1 MIKSIDNSSANNVS
15 NSLLGWSVAAP
26 TNDSSSD
33 DDGINGIHQAQLHQ
47 KKHSNTGED
56 DTEPSTLRTE
66 YILHSSAYSNP
77 SQTQLHHCENSSP
90 EKNQEQHELSKS
102 SNGSNLNSNYVLN
115 TVLNPVFKPVSVTNT
130 SVNPGGKRLSQPSLS
145 LDTKQVPTNNSA
157 AINTVTGPTSPW
169 SSSEHSTVFTAS
181 TRTVRSSHSTTHSSV
196 SDLDSSS
203 SRKRKYPLILCSP
216 KHPRASNEVPASP
229 SETEFSTPLKIN
241 KNTVNSSRRSPLNS
255 THSTPVAAVRYS
267 NSTKAAT
274 RNRIPSFTLQ
284 QQQSLQKKLQRSY
297 SSSASSSYSDQT
309 TTSSEYSNLTNLV
322 TSVPALKL
330 KPTSSPSTP
339 QTASSDDSLVSN
351 SSLLHLPKYTG
362 ANKPLFEKPLPVTPT
377 FPISCSYPLT
387 PPEVSDSQL
396 QLFHQPQVI
405 TSLVTPVAPV
415 PTRPLSLT
423 LAKSSNSSSGEI
435 PDFSKYN
442 NRYSCSEIMMLEER
456 LKQMN
461 VSNPEIFP
469 PTPGELPGTSSF
481 SAALAPAKFSS
492 SRKPVLTP
500 GSPNDRF
507 NLHMVTTLDNSNKNN
522 RSNTGNSSS
531 QDTTTGQKKHDGNVA
546 TPSKRFSFLWRKRKT
561 KQAAS
566 DEAKMPATPKANK
579 PAAAATA
586 VDTPTTITIATP
598 NKKTTAAAESPM
610 NTRSPVDD
618 AYDDGGSPSTVV
630 PLPQQ
635 QQKSDASPEPE
646 VLTSLVDST
655 SPSPSSVVLI
665 QPRSQLGDK
674 SVRKSLSYELDDEV
688 ERRASQEVLV
698 SVSNPFLFY
707 FYFTFFC
714 SSSL

>member
-1 MIKSIDNSSANNVS
+1 
-15 NSLLGWSVAAP
+15 
-26 TNDSSSD
+26 
-33 DDGINGIHQAQLHQ
+33 
-47 KKHSNTGED
+47 
-56 DTEPSTLRTE
+56 
-66 YILHSSAYSNP
+66 
-77 SQTQLHHCENSSP
+77 
-90 EKNQEQHELSKS
+90 
-102 SNGSNLNSNYVLN
+102 
-115 TVLNPVFKPVSVTNT
+115 
-130 SVNPGGKRLSQPSLS
+130 
-145 LDTKQVPTNNSA
+145 
-157 AINTVTGPTSPW
+157 
-169 SSSEHSTVFTAS
+169 
-181 TRTVRSSHSTTHSSV
+181 
-196 SDLDSSS
+196 
-203 SRKRKYPLILCSP
+203 
-216 KHPRASNEVPASP
+216 
-229 SETEFSTPLKIN
+229 
-241 KNTVNSSRRSPLNS
+241 
-255 THSTPVAAVRYS
+255 
-267 NSTKAAT
+267 
-274 RNRIPSFTLQ
+274 
-284 QQQSLQKKLQRSY
+284 
-297 SSSASSSYSDQT
+297 
-309 TTSSEYSNLTNLV
+309 
-322 TSVPALKL
+322 
-330 KPTSSPSTP
+330 
-339 QTASSDDSLVSN
+339 
-351 SSLLHLPKYTG
+351 
-362 ANKPLFEKPLPVTPT
+362 
-377 FPISCSYPLT
+377 
-387 PPEVSDSQL
+387 
-396 QLFHQPQVI
+396 
-405 TSLVTPVAPV
+405 
-415 PTRPLSLT
+415 
-423 LAKSSNSSSGEI
+423 
-435 PDFSKYN
+435 
-442 NRYSCSEIMMLEER
+442 MMLEER

-566 DEAKMPATPKANK
+566 DEAKIPTTPKVNK
-579 PAAAATA
+579 PAAAAATA

-707 FYFTFFC
+707 FYFTFFVHPH
-714 SSSL
+714 SSYYY